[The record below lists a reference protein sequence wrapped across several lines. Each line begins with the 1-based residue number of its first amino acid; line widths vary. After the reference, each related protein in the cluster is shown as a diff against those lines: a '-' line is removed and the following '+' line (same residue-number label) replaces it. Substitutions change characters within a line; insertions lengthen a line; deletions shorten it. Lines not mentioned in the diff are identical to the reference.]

1 MPIIFLRHGTPGYP
15 HANPGASGNVAGA
28 DSPGTP
34 RPGDVSAP
42 NPPNPGLPALGSG
55 QLSEA
60 WPTGTW
66 TLQRLLD
73 RVEHAVA
80 HAERGGD
87 AVAVVAL
94 RLARPLLDSG
104 AMESITGV
112 LGKRLRSTD
121 SVVAVEPGLIVAALT
136 GLRNAEDSASV
147 AQELLAVLET
157 VSRSTGFAQLLP
169 VTAGIAVYPWDTGAP
184 RGLLERAVSII
195 PAIGGPGSSYH
206 FASPL
211 LQNRA
216 ARHQRIAH
224 GLRHAVERGE
234 LSLLYHPQVAPA
246 TNTVQGVEALLR
258 WKSPLVGP
266 IGPGHFISVA
276 EHTGA
281 IVPLGAWVLE
291 NALKQ
296 MAAWEKCGVAPRTM
310 SVNVSPRQ
318 ISPRKGPALTEVVER
333 TLSSTAVEPHRLE
346 LEITESTGLLEDPFA
361 IAELEA
367 VARMGVGLAVDDF
380 GKGYTSITYL
390 RRLPLSKL
398 KIDRDFIEGLPWST
412 PDFVLVESL
421 VYLAR
426 SFGLDVVAEGVTTHE
441 QVATLRGF
449 GCAVMQGFL
458 YAAPLSAQECETFI
472 RNGLEA
478 LFDANEAA

>member
-1 MPIIFLRHGTPGYP
+1 
-15 HANPGASGNVAGA
+15 
-28 DSPGTP
+28 
-34 RPGDVSAP
+34 
-42 NPPNPGLPALGSG
+42 
-55 QLSEA
+55 
-60 WPTGTW
+60 
-66 TLQRLLD
+66 LLD

-94 RLARPLLDSG
+94 RFAAPPRDASAIETLTTALA
-104 AMESITGV
+104 
-112 LGKRLRSTD
+112 KRLRNTD
-121 SVVAVEPGLIVAALT
+121 SALAIEPGLIVALLT

-147 AQELLAVLET
+147 AQELLAVLER
-157 VSRSTGFAQLLP
+157 VARSVGEPRILP
-169 VTAGIAVYPWDTGAP
+169 VNAGIAVYPWDTGAP
-184 RGLLERAVSII
+184 RGLLQRAVSII
-195 PAIGGPGSSYH
+195 PAPGGVSSSYH

-224 GLRHAVERGE
+224 GLRHAVARGE
-234 LSLLYHPQVAPA
+234 LSLLYQPQVDPGSS
-246 TNTVQGVEALLR
+246 TVPGVEALLR
-258 WKSPLVGP
+258 WNNPLVGP
-266 IGPGHFISVA
+266 IGPAHFISVA
-276 EHTGA
+276 EHTGT
-281 IVPLGAWVLE
+281 IVPLGQWVLE
-291 NALKQ
+291 HALQQ
-296 MAAWEKCGVAPRTM
+296 MVTWEDRGVAPATM
-310 SVNVSPRQ
+310 SVNVSPHQ

-333 TLSSTAVEPHRLE
+333 ALVAANVEPRRLE

-390 RRLPLSKL
+390 RRLPLQRL
-398 KIDRDFIEGLPWST
+398 KIDREFIEGLPWST

-449 GCAVMQGFL
+449 GCSVMQGFL
-458 YAAPLSAQECETFI
+458 YGHPLTPAEY
-472 RNGLEA
+472 EA
-478 LFDANEAA
+478 LMRAGVDALFGESEAA